1 MAVEAE
7 EIAKFDR
14 LSARWWDPAGPMAP
28 LHALNPARLAV
39 IEAALRQR
47 FPRAGDTTQPLKGLR
62 ILDVGCGAGLV
73 AEPLAR
79 LGAEVV
85 GVDAA
90 AQAIAAAR
98 AHAAAEGLAIR
109 YEVTGLEDRHEIP
122 GPFDAVLAL
131 EVVEHTSEPE
141 EVIRRCAVRLAP
153 GGLLILSTL
162 NRTARAFAGAII
174 GAEYVLGWLPRGTH
188 DWRRFLRPAE
198 LAALVRAAGLRPVR
212 IQGLALDG
220 RTGRFVPSD
229 DVSINYLLVAAKD

>member
-14 LSARWWDPAGPMAP
+14 LAARWWDPDGPMAP
-28 LHALNPARLAV
+28 LHALNPARLEV
-39 IEAALRQR
+39 IEAALRQHFAR
-47 FPRAGDTTQPLKGLR
+47 AREHPRPLQGLR

-79 LGAEVV
+79 LGADVV

-90 AQAIAAAR
+90 AQSIAAAR

-109 YEVTGLEDRHEIP
+109 YEVSGLDDPGEVP

-131 EVVEHTSEPE
+131 EVVEHSARPE
-141 EVIRRCAVRLAP
+141 EVIRRCVARLAP

-162 NRTARAFAGAII
+162 NRTARAFAGAIVA
-174 GAEYVLGWLPRGTH
+174 AEYLLGWLPRGTH

-198 LAALVRAAGLRPVR
+198 LAALVRDAGLRPVR
-212 IQGLALDG
+212 IQGLAIDG
-220 RTGRFVPSD
+220 RTGRFAPSR
-229 DVSINYLLVAAKD
+229 DVSINYLLVAARD